1 MALTIYA
8 VNNGHM
14 DKVPLNKIVDFEAG
28 LQAFAKSNHKQVMDA
43 INATPKLS
51 KENEAGLKLVIEQ
64 FIATGTY

>member
-1 MALTIYA
+1 
-8 VNNGHM
+8 
-14 DKVPLNKIVDFEAG
+14 VPLNKIVDFEAG